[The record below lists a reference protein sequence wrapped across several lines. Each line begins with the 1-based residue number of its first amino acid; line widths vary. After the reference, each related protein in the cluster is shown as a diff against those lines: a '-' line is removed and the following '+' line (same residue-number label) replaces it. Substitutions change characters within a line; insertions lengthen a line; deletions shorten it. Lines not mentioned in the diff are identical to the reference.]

1 MRKHCGNCAN
11 HRKETNGF
19 SEECGKCV
27 ACVMGTGERTAP
39 SHWRAKPQPNAG
51 RIRAMSDEELA
62 RELADIWG
70 CHNCSEYDRLD
81 GRPLLKDDHCDQ
93 ECEKHCLEWLKQ
105 PAERR
110 CE

>member
-1 MRKHCGNCAN
+1 MRTISVHTEKGKTMLFAN
-11 HRKETNGF
+11 IDEIID
-19 SEECGKCV
+19 
-27 ACVMGTGERTAP
+27 GTE
-39 SHWRAKPQPNAG
+39 KPQTNAD

-62 RELADIWG
+62 RELADIWD

-81 GRPLLKDDHCDQ
+81 GRPLLKDEHCDQ